1 MRWRLRRCAPFVLV
15 GVAATALACASA
27 AEDLRYGP
35 DYDLH
40 YVPRYTRAQPPRCPY
55 DEVGMLRYAGRLSRS
70 SEGAERVEQQR
81 RRWEMRERD
90 IRAGLNKYD
99 ADALMT
105 GRANRGAGPL
115 LFIRFKDRDCLE

>member
-15 GVAATALACASA
+15 GVAATVLACTSTPN
-27 AEDLRYGP
+27 DLRYGP
-35 DYDLH
+35 DYDLG
-40 YVPRYTRAQPPRCPY
+40 YVPLYTRAKPPRCPFE
-55 DEVGMLRYAGRLSRS
+55 EVGMLRYGGRLSRVND
-70 SEGAERVEQQR
+70 GAERVEQQR
-81 RRWEMRERD
+81 RLREMRDRD
-90 IRAGLNKYD
+90 ILAGLNEYD